1 MEKTAID
8 QLFDENDT
16 GIITLYNERNE
27 AVQFEQIAIIP
38 YKDEVYAIL
47 QPVEMPEGA
56 DPNEALVFWLEELES
71 GEIIINLVKDD
82 DIIDAIFEEYYRLI
96 KE

>member
-1 MEKTAID
+1 MEKTAIE

-27 AVQFEQIAIIP
+27 VVQFEQIALIP

-82 DIIDAIFEEYYRLI
+82 DIIDAIFEKYYRLI